1 MDTIY
6 ADGVANVTLIDS
18 VVRLD
23 LVRLTQVD
31 RQNDKAQVQPVA
43 AVAVS
48 LPGLLRLH
56 DQVGKVVDELVN
68 QGVLTRKAPEAL
80 PTAEASAT
88 ETDKKA

>member
-1 MDTIY
+1 
-6 ADGVANVTLIDS
+6 
-18 VVRLD
+18 
-23 LVRLTQVD
+23 QVD

-43 AVAVS
+43 TVAVS

-68 QGVLTRKAPEAL
+68 QGVLTRKTPEAL
-80 PTAEASAT
+80 PTAEASAA